1 MNESGTAEL
10 IETFLGS
17 TQVFSRALTNVLEEE
32 ALHEA
37 AEAQL
42 TSTQVAALRLIDQS
56 DCKTLSD
63 LAALLDVS
71 NAAASKMVD
80 RLDRRG
86 LIVRRQGKE
95 DRRETELSLTDLGRR
110 LLERYENLKTDMLA
124 RTFREFPPEELRRT
138 ASLLARLSATILN
151 QSRKPDETCLQCYM
165 YAREKCVAKGTLRMG
180 CRNLR
185 RIRSERQAS

>member
-1 MNESGTAEL
+1 VNESGTAEL
-10 IETFLGS
+10 IATFLGS

-42 TSTQVAALRLIDQS
+42 TSTQAAALRLIDHS
-56 DCKTLSD
+56 DCSTLSD

-80 RLDRRG
+80 RLERRG
-86 LIVRRQGKE
+86 LIARRQGKE

-124 RTFREFPPEELRRT
+124 RTFSEFPPEELRRT
-138 ASLLARLSATILN
+138 ASLLSRLSATILN

-165 YAREKCVAKGTLRMG
+165 YAREKCVAKGTLRAG

-185 RIRSERQAS
+185 RLRTERRAS

>member
-32 ALHEA
+32 VLQEA
-37 AEAQL
+37 AEVQL
-42 TSTQVAALRLIDQS
+42 TSTQVAALRLIDHS
-56 DCKTLSD
+56 DATTLSD
-63 LAALLDVS
+63 LATMLDVS

-80 RLDRRG
+80 RLERRS
-86 LIVRRQGKE
+86 LISRRQGME
-95 DRRETELSLTDLGRR
+95 DRRETVLSVTDLGRR

-124 RTFREFPPEELRRT
+124 RTFREFPPDELRRA
-138 ASLLARLSATILN
+138 ASLLSRLSATILN
-151 QSRKPDETCLQCYM
+151 QSRNPDETCHQCYM
-165 YAREKCVAKGTLRMG
+165 YAREKCVAKGAVRTG

-185 RIRSERQAS
+185 RIRSERRA

>member
-32 ALHEA
+32 ALQEA
-37 AEAQL
+37 GEAQL
-42 TSTQVAALRLIDQS
+42 TATQAAALRLIEQS

-86 LIVRRQGKE
+86 LIERRQGKE
-95 DRRETELSLTDLGRR
+95 DRRETELSLTELGRH
-110 LLERYENLKTDMLA
+110 LLYRYENLKSDMLA
-124 RTFREFPPEELRRT
+124 RTFSEFPPDELRRA
-138 ASLLARLSATILN
+138 ASLLSRLSASILN
-151 QSRKPDETCLQCYM
+151 LSRKPDETCLQCYM
-165 YAREKCVAKGTLRMG
+165 YAREKCVAKGTSRTG

-185 RIRSERQAS
+185 RIRSERRAS

>member
-1 MNESGTAEL
+1 MNESGTTEL

-17 TQVFSRALTNVLEEE
+17 TQVFARALTNVLEAE

-42 TSTQVAALRLIDQS
+42 TSTQAAALRLINQS

-71 NAAASKMVD
+71 NAAACKMVD

-95 DRRETELSLTDLGRR
+95 DRRETELSLTELGQE
-110 LLERYENLKTDMLA
+110 LLKKYENLKTGMLE
-124 RTFREFPPEELRRT
+124 RTFSDFPPEELRRT
-138 ASLLARLSATILN
+138 ASLLSRLSATILN

-165 YAREKCVAKGTLRMG
+165 YARQKCVAKGTLRTG
-180 CRNLR
+180 CRNLS
-185 RIRSERQAS
+185 RIRSERRAS